1 MNPDFKD
8 FYIKGEK
15 SMKYVVN
22 KMIESDVVNVVVQKL
37 EMLLFTRTGEV
48 YGQPL
53 FGADLEFYLWQTD
66 VSVKDLR
73 SLIVNQI
80 STYIPEMDTMGYSLD
95 INVYEG
101 TVQDILV
108 LDFVIKGYNVE
119 FIVN

>member
-1 MNPDFKD
+1 MTPDFKD

-22 KMIESDVVNVVVQKL
+22 KMIESDVINVVVQKL

-48 YGQPL
+48 YGEPF

-73 SLIVNQI
+73 SLIINQI
-80 STYIPEMDTMGYSLD
+80 STYIPELDNMGYTLD

-119 FIVN
+119 FIVS

>member
-15 SMKYVVN
+15 SLKYVVN
-22 KMIESDVVNVVVQKL
+22 KMIESDVINVVVQKL

-48 YGQPL
+48 YGQL
-53 FGADLEFYLWQTD
+53 EFGADLEFYLWQTD

-73 SLIVNQI
+73 GMIIGQI
-80 STYIPEMDTMGYSLD
+80 STYIPELDSMGYQLTV
-95 INVYEG
+95 NVYEG

-108 LDFVIKGYNVE
+108 LDFIIQGYNVE

>member
-15 SMKYVVN
+15 SLKYVVN
-22 KMIESDVVNVVVQKL
+22 KMIESDVINVVVQKL

-48 YGQPL
+48 YGQPE

-73 SLIVNQI
+73 GMIIGQI
-80 STYIPEMDTMGYSLD
+80 STYIPELDSMGYQLTV
-95 INVYEG
+95 NVYEG
-101 TVQDILV
+101 SVQDILV
-108 LDFVIKGYNVE
+108 LDFIIQGYNVE